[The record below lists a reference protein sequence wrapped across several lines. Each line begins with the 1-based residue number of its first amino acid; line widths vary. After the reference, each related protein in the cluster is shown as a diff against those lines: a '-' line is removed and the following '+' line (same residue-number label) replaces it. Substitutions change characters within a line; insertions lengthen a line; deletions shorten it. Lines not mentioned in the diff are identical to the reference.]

1 MMAATITL
9 PGNGLVAEVERH
21 GRGAP
26 LVYLHGAF
34 GLEWSA
40 PLVDALARSH
50 EVIAPKLPGYG
61 ASEGLERIRSFHDL
75 SVWLDEVLDA
85 LGLER
90 VALAGH
96 DFGGAAAAEYAALF
110 RRRVE
115 RLVLLAPYGL
125 WQDEAP
131 LEDIFGLTPGALTKL
146 LYADPGGEAATAFN
160 APLPDPVAQTESIL
174 RRRQA
179 LIAAAK
185 LMWPIPDKG
194 LKHRLYRV
202 TAPTLVVG
210 GTQDALMGR
219 GYLDAFA
226 AAMPDAR
233 VRMVRSGHMIPQE
246 AAAETAAAIDDFA
259 GARPA

>member
-9 PGNGLVAEVERH
+9 PGNGLVAEVERR

-61 ASEGLERIRSFHDL
+61 ASEGLERIRSFHDM

-115 RLVLLAPYGL
+115 RLVLVAPDGFASPGFEY
-125 WQDEAP
+125 DRAP
-131 LEDIFGLTPGALTKL
+131 EIPATLSLMRWVLPRLLLSLPQSNWPPQPPLFQKTPMVAS
-146 LYADPGGEAATAFN
+146 TAQKRPT
-160 APLPDPVAQTESIL
+160 ARPLKSPW
-174 RRRQA
+174 R
-179 LIAAAK
+179 
-185 LMWPIPDKG
+185 
-194 LKHRLYRV
+194 
-202 TAPTLVVG
+202 APTRWPV
-210 GTQDALMGR
+210 TC
-219 GYLDAFA
+219 
-226 AAMPDAR
+226 
-233 VRMVRSGHMIPQE
+233 STSSS
-246 AAAETAAAIDDFA
+246 TA
-259 GARPA
+259 